1 MIKQTKRILFFIFY
15 VLERLNY
22 NIAWFNS
29 ELFINFFPE
38 LELMSKINYH
48 KKALVIS
55 GGGSKG
61 AFAGG
66 VAQYLVKEKK
76 NKYDIFIGTSTGS
89 LMVSHLA
96 LGKLSELKT
105 LYTNVDQKT
114 IFSNNPF
121 IIKKVHGEKVITINH
136 LNTLWNFING
146 RKTFGESK
154 NLRKLIRNNITE
166 DMFLQIIKNDAEVV
180 VTVSNLSTNNV
191 EYKTLRECTY
201 NDFCDWIWASC
212 NYIPFM
218 SLLEKNGC
226 QYADGGFGCLVPI
239 NEAILRGAKEV
250 DVIILETEVTQINRM
265 KSKNPFSLLFDVFDF
280 MLEHVERHNITIGKL
295 SAKNNDVK
303 LNLYYTP
310 TVLTTNSLIFDK
322 ELMTSWW
329 QSGYEHAQSKN
340 QLVMNDFRP
349 DLLDDVKG

>member
-1 MIKQTKRILFFIFY
+1 MKHQ
-15 VLERLNY
+15 
-22 NIAWFNS
+22 
-29 ELFINFFPE
+29 
-38 LELMSKINYH
+38 

-66 VAQYLVKEKK
+66 VAEYLMKEKDK
-76 NKYDIFIGTSTGS
+76 HYDIFIGTSTGS

-96 LGKLSELKT
+96 MEKIAELKK
-105 LYTNVDQKT
+105 LYTNVNQRT

-121 IIKKVHGEKVITINH
+121 FIKKVHGEKIITINH

-154 NLRKLIRNNITE
+154 NLRKLIRKHITE
-166 DMFLQIIKNDAEVV
+166 ELFFNIIKNDTEVV
-180 VTVSNLSTNNV
+180 VTVSNLSTNKI
-191 EYKTLRECTY
+191 EYKTLRECTF
-201 NDFCDWIWASC
+201 NDFCDWVWASC

-239 NEAILRGAKEV
+239 REAINRGAKEI
-250 DVIILETEVTQINRM
+250 DAIILETEITQINRL
-265 KSKNPFSLLFDVFDF
+265 KSKNPFSLLFDAFDF

-295 SAKNNDVK
+295 TAKQHNVQ

-322 ELMTSWW
+322 KLMTKWW
-329 QSGYEHAQSKN
+329 HSGYEHAK
-340 QLVMNDFRP
+340 LKDEKRMNDFRP
-349 DLLDDVKG
+349 NMLEKDK

>member
-1 MIKQTKRILFFIFY
+1 MS
-15 VLERLNY
+15 Y
-22 NIAWFNS
+22 N
-29 ELFINFFPE
+29 
-38 LELMSKINYH
+38 

-66 VAQYLVKEKK
+66 VAQYLMEE
-76 NKYDIFIGTSTGS
+76 NKRAYDIFIGTSTGS

-96 LGKLSELKT
+96 IGKIEELKNI
-105 LYTNVDQKT
+105 YTNVNQQT

-121 IIKKVHGEKVITINH
+121 IIKRRHGENVIAINH
-136 LNTLWNFING
+136 LNTLWNLLNG

-154 NLRKLIRNNITE
+154 NLRKLIKKYVTE
-166 DMFLQIIKNDAEVV
+166 ELFLKIIKNETEVV
-180 VTVSNLSTNNV
+180 VTVSNLSTNEV

-239 NEAILRGAKEV
+239 REAILRGAKEV
-250 DVIILETEVTQINRM
+250 DAIILETEVTQINRL
-265 KSKNPFSLLFDVFDF
+265 KSKNPFSLLFDAFDF

-295 SAKNNDVK
+295 SAKQNDVK
-303 LNLYYTP
+303 LNLYYTAS
-310 TVLTTNSLIFDK
+310 VLTTNSLIFDK
-322 ELMTSWW
+322 KLMSKWW
-329 QSGYEHAQSKN
+329 QSGFEYAKSKN
-340 QLVMNDFRP
+340 EKVMNEFRP
-349 DLLDDVKG
+349 DLLEENS

>member
-1 MIKQTKRILFFIFY
+1 MSYKKR
-15 VLERLNY
+15 
-22 NIAWFNS
+22 
-29 ELFINFFPE
+29 
-38 LELMSKINYH
+38 
-48 KKALVIS
+48 ALVIS

-66 VAQYLVKEKK
+66 VAEYLIKEKG
-76 NKYDIFIGTSTGS
+76 NHYDLFIGTSTGS

-96 LGKLSELKT
+96 AGRVKALKK
-105 LYTNVDQKT
+105 LYTNVNQRA

-121 IIKKVHGEKVITINH
+121 LIKKVHGEKVISINH
-136 LNTLWNFING
+136 LNTLWNFIKG
-146 RKTFGESK
+146 RRTFGESK
-154 NLRKLIRNNITE
+154 NLRKLIRKNVTKE
-166 DMFLQIIKNDAEVV
+166 MFFTIIKNDSEVV
-180 VTVSNLSTNNV
+180 VTVSNLTSNKI

-239 NEAILRGAKEV
+239 REAILRGAKEV
-250 DVIILETEVTQINRM
+250 DAIILETEITQINRL
-265 KSKNPFSLLFDVFDF
+265 KSKNPFSLLFDAFEF

-295 SAKNNDVK
+295 SAKQHDVK

-310 TVLTTNSLIFDK
+310 TVLTTNSLVFDK
-322 ELMTSWW
+322 KLMTQWW
-329 QSGYEHAQSKN
+329 QSGYEHAKTKDEKM
-340 QLVMNDFRP
+340 MNDFRP
-349 DLLDDVKG
+349 DLES